1 METEPATPLRP
12 AILVAARA
20 PVWGWPASSS
30 TTIWTGRPPRI
41 PPFWLISA
49 AAISQDCLAI
59 WPS

>member
-1 METEPATPLRP
+1 MDTEATTPLRP
-12 AILVAARA
+12 VILVAARA
-20 PVWGWPASSS
+20 PVFGSPASSS
-30 TTIWTGRPPRI
+30 TTISTIRPPRM